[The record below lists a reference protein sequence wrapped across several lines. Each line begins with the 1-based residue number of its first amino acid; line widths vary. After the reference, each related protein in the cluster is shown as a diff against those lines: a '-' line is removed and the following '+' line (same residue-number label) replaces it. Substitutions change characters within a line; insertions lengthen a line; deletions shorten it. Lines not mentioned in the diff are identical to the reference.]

1 MYRGIIPSLVSGE
14 WNMIIYPDPCFFH
27 CFGSPKIQF
36 LIISPC
42 WRSQNL
48 SNLVSEP
55 VGGVVGGSTLEMCFC
70 SKGRVSTIYLFRGG
84 VIDHFYPFFIW
95 SLKRCLR
102 QAVFSL
108 KLGNGR
114 AFAWCIVI
122 DLINKIQQASSD
134 WEYCDNFNQA
144 AKLHVVLLKGTSSKQ
159 RRVFRMDR
167 VGNNLRP
174 GQGLTTRPN
183 GFDKVG
189 KVGLFRL
196 IFLVGKPW
204 NHGKCEKFSVFV
216 IL

>member
-122 DLINKIQQASSD
+122 SSTRFNKHLRMFENLVIISTKLLSCMLFYLREHHPNNDASSG
-134 WEYCDNFNQA
+134 WI
-144 AKLHVVLLKGTSSKQ
+144 G
-159 RRVFRMDR
+159 
-167 VGNNLRP
+167 
-174 GQGLTTRPN
+174 
-183 GFDKVG
+183 
-189 KVGLFRL
+189 
-196 IFLVGKPW
+196 
-204 NHGKCEKFSVFV
+204 
-216 IL
+216 